1 MWKCLALVPALSRFS
16 KCILESR
23 AFTLRK
29 SLLTIV
35 AEWID
40 VSTEEKLLYPA
51 LKIEENA
58 ELNSIQEAL
67 SPDDDFLP
75 LVMIKYS

>member
-1 MWKCLALVPALSRFS
+1 MPALSRFS
-16 KCILESR
+16 KCTLESR

-29 SLLTIV
+29 ILLMIV

-40 VSTEEKLLYPA
+40 ISTEEKLVYPA

-58 ELNSIQEAL
+58 ELNSIQGAL
-67 SPDDDFLP
+67 ISRWWLFASGND
-75 LVMIKYS
+75 

>member
-1 MWKCLALVPALSRFS
+1 MN
-16 KCILESR
+16 LEHSHWE
-23 AFTLRK
+23 K
-29 SLLTIV
+29 VYLTIV

>member
-1 MWKCLALVPALSRFS
+1 MPALSRFS
-16 KCILESR
+16 KCTLESR

-29 SLLTIV
+29 ILLMIV

-40 VSTEEKLLYPA
+40 ISTEEKLVYPA

-58 ELNSIQEAL
+58 ELNSIQGAL

-75 LVMIKYS
+75 LVMIKYC